1 MLNFFI
7 FLYILGTLLIG
18 WWTSKFVKNANDF
31 VVAGRSMPLMVVTAG
46 LFATWFGSET
56 VMGASTAFLDEG
68 VMGIIE
74 DPLGA
79 ALCLIFVG
87 LYMARPLYRMN
98 LLTFS
103 DYFRGRYNKAAETLS
118 AIVMIP
124 SYWGWIAAQLIA
136 LATIFNIVTGVDI
149 WIGVLIFAFI
159 VTLYTYVGG
168 MWAVSVT
175 DFIQTIMIVG
185 GMIVVLFSVVAD
197 AGGWNVLWAKTQ
209 SEPETFRCLPHN
221 NPKEIVAYIAAWLT
235 VGFGSVPQQDVFMRI
250 MSAKSEKT
258 AVWGAYL
265 SGLMYLT
272 VGLIP
277 IIIAYCGKIMYPE
290 LLEGTTEQRQMLIPK
305 MVQLHSSMTVQVFFY
320 GALMS
325 AVLSTASGAILAPS
339 TVIGE
344 NIIKNFYPNLTD
356 KQLLSSMRWSVV
368 GVTIVSV
375 IFTTFDQSI
384 YELVRQSSEISLV
397 ALFIPMVAGL
407 YWKKTSSF
415 GAMASMIGGLG
426 SWLFLIVLH
435 NHYGA
440 ETMEK
445 EFHWMV
451 GSDFS
456 PMVIGSLVSLSALLI
471 GTFAKP
477 RHLENKILK

>member
-1 MLNFFI
+1 
-7 FLYILGTLLIG
+7 
-18 WWTSKFVKNANDF
+18 
-31 VVAGRSMPLMVVTAG
+31 
-46 LFATWFGSET
+46 
-56 VMGASTAFLDEG
+56 
-68 VMGIIE
+68 
-74 DPLGA
+74 
-79 ALCLIFVG
+79 
-87 LYMARPLYRMN
+87 
-98 LLTFS
+98 
-103 DYFRGRYNKAAETLS
+103 
-118 AIVMIP
+118 
-124 SYWGWIAAQLIA
+124 
-136 LATIFNIVTGVDI
+136 
-149 WIGVLIFAFI
+149 
-159 VTLYTYVGG
+159 
-168 MWAVSVT
+168 
-175 DFIQTIMIVG
+175 MIVG

-435 NHYGA
+435 NHYGV